1 MVIFLDMDDVVA
13 DWYAYAQDYLGIRW
27 DKANNWRIPN
37 EHWRRLKD
45 CHRFYRD
52 LPVKE
57 GANELVE
64 WVKDY
69 ATRTDTEVRFLSAL
83 PHNNDMPWAVWD
95 KVQWAQ
101 KYFPG
106 IPVFLGP
113 YSHDKQH
120 HCKPGDIL
128 IDDRDVN
135 CTEWADVGGLS
146 HIYDNW
152 ADCKVWLEETLGTR
166 S

>member
-1 MVIFLDMDDVVA
+1 MIIYLDMDDVVA
-13 DWYAYAQDYLGIRW
+13 DWYTYAQDYLDIRW
-27 DKANNWRIPN
+27 DKADNWHIPDSS
-37 EHWRRLKD
+37 WKRLKD

-52 LPVKE
+52 LPLKA

-64 WVKDY
+64 WVTDY
-69 ATRTDTEVRFLSAL
+69 AGRSGNEVRFLSAL
-83 PHNNDMPWAVWD
+83 PHNNDMHWAVWD

-101 KYFPG
+101 RYFPN

-128 IDDRDVN
+128 IDDRAIN
-135 CTEWADVGGLS
+135 CEQWEAVGGLA

-152 ADCKVWLEETLGTR
+152 EDCKAWLEKTLP
-166 S
+166 